1 MSWRVAA
8 VLMFVMFSSG
18 CRRPP
23 LKPPTPEE
31 QAEVSNAATLA
42 ALRNDREAFEAAAR
56 GDESE
61 EVMTRLR
68 KQGVLVVTKE
78 GRCVAFRWP
87 FTHVLDSI
95 PIILYAPGGRDD
107 LPHGFLDSPGFYI
120 HPHAVEEHW
129 FVART
134 P

>member
-8 VLMFVMFSSG
+8 GLLLLAVASG
-18 CRRPP
+18 CWGPP
-23 LKPPTPEE
+23 KPQTPEE
-31 QAEVSNAATLA
+31 RAATSNAAALA
-42 ALRNDREAFEAAAR
+42 ALRDDREAFEAAAH

-61 EVMTRLR
+61 AVMTRLR
-68 KQGVLVVTKE
+68 KQGVLAVMKE
-78 GRCVAFRWP
+78 GRCIAFHWP

-95 PIILYAPGGRDD
+95 PIVLYAPGGRDD
-107 LPHGFLDSPGFYI
+107 LPHGFLDSPGFYL
-120 HPHAVEEHW
+120 HPVAVDENW

>member
-1 MSWRVAA
+1 MVRRVAT
-8 VLMFVMFSSG
+8 VLMLLVAASG
-18 CRRPP
+18 CWQRPKP
-23 LKPPTPEE
+23 LTPDE
-31 QAEVSNAATLA
+31 QAAASNAAALA

-56 GDESE
+56 GDESA

-68 KQGVLVVTKE
+68 KQGVLAVTRE
-78 GRCVAFRWP
+78 GRCIAFRWP

-95 PIILYAPGGRDD
+95 PIILFAPGGRDD
-107 LPHGFLDSPGFYI
+107 LPPGFLESPGFYL
-120 HPHAVEEHW
+120 HPVAVDEHW